1 MHAHSVS
8 SWPGIS
14 RLLWARAQTLA
25 LRWNTSAHAA
35 NPPANS
41 REVNKMYDLLRVTVM
56 ALGKQGQAIPY
67 WRYTLDLTSVSCT
80 GHCGCRD
87 AAAGNILDVSGDE

>member
-1 MHAHSVS
+1 
-8 SWPGIS
+8 
-14 RLLWARAQTLA
+14 
-25 LRWNTSAHAA
+25 
-35 NPPANS
+35 
-41 REVNKMYDLLRVTVM
+41 MYDLLRVTVM
-56 ALGKQGQAIPY
+56 AFGKKGQAIPY